1 MEDGKPGGNNETRG
15 NTQSGGQDYQIE
27 EPREDT
33 SRARRSEGGGMS
45 EAGGGY

>member
-1 MEDGKPGGNNETRG
+1 MEDGKPGGNNQTRG

-33 SRARRSEGGGMS
+33 GRDRRDEGGGMS